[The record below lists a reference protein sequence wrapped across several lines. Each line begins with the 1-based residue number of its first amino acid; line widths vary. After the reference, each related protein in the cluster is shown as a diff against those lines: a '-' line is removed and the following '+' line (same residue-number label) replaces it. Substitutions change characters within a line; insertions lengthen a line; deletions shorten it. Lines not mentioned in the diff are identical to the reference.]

1 MSTDVRKVSLCQ
13 VCIMLSDQS
22 SQMTNDYA
30 YKHTY
35 KIHAV
40 AMVAIGIHL
49 LKLPAYGH
57 VL

>member
-1 MSTDVRKVSLCQ
+1 
-13 VCIMLSDQS
+13 MLSDQS
-22 SQMTNDYA
+22 GQMTNDYA